1 MGLSSNILWH
11 QTNKKSFYEIL
22 NSKKLLYSY
31 CQERIIL
38 AFKLKPVAFPMISLS
53 DYPLSEINH
62 NKWAY
67 GNYCIGFK
75 QKWGVEAGFSP
86 VWYCSYGSRGIRQL
100 NILLAEAIKNNSK
113 YLNGVIMYMFANM
126 KLVDAPL
133 ETKNKIFN
141 QYRFYDEREWRLV
154 PYITETDKAGVLPY
168 LTDVAY
174 KKYKDEH
181 DNSSLLEIGVDFQY
195 DDISYIIV
203 ETDSEV
209 QKARDIVGNKIHI
222 FTKAEVIEDVEGVD
236 HDGEIIISQEKQDI
250 EAARRQLDRIKKA
263 WIEAAERRK
272 TKSNGK

>member
-11 QTNKKSFYEIL
+11 QTNEKGFYEIL
-22 NSKKLLYSY
+22 KSRKLLYSY
-31 CQERIIL
+31 CQERIIP

-75 QKWGVEAGFSP
+75 QKWGIEAGFSP

-100 NILLAEAIKNNSK
+100 NLLLAEAIKSDYK
-113 YLNGVIMYMFANM
+113 PLIGIVMFMFANM
-126 KLVDAPL
+126 KLVDSPL
-133 ETKNKIFN
+133 ETKNKTFN

-168 LTDVAY
+168 MTKVDY
-174 KKYKDEH
+174 EKFKEEH
-181 DNSSLLEIGVDFQY
+181 NNSSLLEIGVEFQY

-203 ETDSEV
+203 ETDVDV
-209 QKARDIVGNKIHI
+209 QKVRNIVGEKTHI

-236 HDGEIIISQEKQDI
+236 HHDELIPSQEQQDI
-250 EAARRQLDRIKKA
+250 EAARRQLDRIRKA
-263 WIEAAERRK
+263 WTEAAERRK
-272 TKSNGK
+272 KKSNGK